1 MKDIPKD
8 ILLRACQGDM
18 QAFENIYREASG
30 FVYTVALRITNSSHD
45 AEEVTQE
52 VFLKVYR
59 SLKDF
64 QFRSTFKT
72 WLYRVT
78 VNTALN
84 VYKRVS
90 RQMKGREDFDTVI
103 ATYPS
108 DSNSANEIIN
118 SEQQQE
124 NELRVK
130 SLLECLSPEQRACIV
145 LREIQGL
152 SYQEMAET
160 LKVNINTVRTR
171 LKRARQAL
179 VAFARGGAR

>member
-1 MKDIPKD
+1 MSSEEER
-8 ILLRACQGDM
+8 LV
-18 QAFENIYREASG
+18 REAISG
-30 FVYTVALRITNSSHD
+30 NQAAFSRLYGEHFDKVYRYVYFRVSVRSE
-45 AEEVTQE
+45 AEDITQE

-160 LKVNINTVRTR
+160 LKDNINTVRTR

-179 VAFARGGAR
+179 GAFARGGAR